1 MSGRGAD
8 AAKGAAVPDQTRFMA
23 DAVRACENALQRL
36 AQMDGPPNVPR
47 RGHSAKSEMLQ
58 EGTRMRRGVFRLG
71 DADLHADVYGVP
83 LSLRRSASGTTSE
96 PRAAG
101 SPRRSTSAAERA
113 PRPRRDTLTVCGR
126 EASPHWLIQNGCSS
140 SSSSSGGGLS
150 L

>member
-71 DADLHADVYGVP
+71 D
-83 LSLRRSASGTTSE
+83 SGTTSE